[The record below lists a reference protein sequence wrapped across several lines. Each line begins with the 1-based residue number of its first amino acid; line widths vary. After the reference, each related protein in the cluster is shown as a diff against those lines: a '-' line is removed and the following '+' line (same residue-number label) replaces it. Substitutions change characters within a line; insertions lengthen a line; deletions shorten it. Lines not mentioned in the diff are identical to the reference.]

1 MLIRNALILIA
12 LAIVLSCVTARAD
25 IVNIPNASF
34 ESPVVADAPPYA
46 TDAIDSWQKT
56 PAPAWWTA
64 PTSQGGLG
72 YPAAQWYQ
80 GVGTFLNHGN
90 VIDNTDGSQEAFL
103 FSSPGLGLY
112 QDLAATYQVGR
123 SYHLVVA
130 FEGGGYGMAAGVPV
144 GIVLYYRD
152 NVGQMVPVGSATY
165 LNANTTNPLTHL
177 TDCPLDIP
185 AVGAGDAWAGKSIGV
200 EIVATNDFT
209 AMGGYWDLDNV
220 RLTSSV
226 PEPACAA
233 LLLAGAG
240 MLIRRRLGR
249 SG

>member
-1 MLIRNALILIA
+1 MLIRNALALLV
-12 LAIVLSCVTARAD
+12 LAIMLSCASAVAD
-25 IVNIPNASF
+25 VVNIPNASF
-34 ESPVVADAPPYA
+34 ESPVVADAPPFA
-46 TDAIDSWQKT
+46 TDIIDSWQKT

-64 PTSQGGLG
+64 PASQGGLG

-80 GVGTFLNHGN
+80 GAGTFLNHGN
-90 VIDNTDGSQEAFL
+90 VIDNTDGSQQAFL

-112 QDLAATYQVGR
+112 QDLAATYQVGQ

-144 GIVLYYRD
+144 SILLYYRD
-152 NVGQMVPVGSATY
+152 GGNQMVTVGSATY
-165 LNANTTNPLTHL
+165 LNTNTSGTLTHL

-185 AVGAGDAWAGKSIGV
+185 AVAAGDAWAGKNIGV
-200 EIVATNDFT
+200 EIIATNDFT

-240 MLIRRRLGR
+240 AMIRRRLGR